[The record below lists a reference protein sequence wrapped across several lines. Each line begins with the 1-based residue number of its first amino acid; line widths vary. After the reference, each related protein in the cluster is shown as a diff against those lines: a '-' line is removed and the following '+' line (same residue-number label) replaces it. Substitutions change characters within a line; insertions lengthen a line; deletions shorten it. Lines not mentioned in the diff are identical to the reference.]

1 MNKRLLPRL
10 RRRVRVWLGERPAY
24 TSDLSP
30 AGFALELMATLIPGT
45 MVHGSL
51 TIGGAEVP
59 FTGTVTWSKRAEP
72 RLQVRG
78 RAGVRFSGIDPRFF
92 ELFPRTA

>member
-10 RRRVRVWLGERPAY
+10 RRRLQVWLGDRPAF
-24 TSDLSP
+24 TSDVSSG
-30 AGFALELMATLIPGT
+30 GFALELMTTLLPGS
-45 MVHGSL
+45 MVHGEL
-51 TIGGAEVP
+51 RVDGRELP

-78 RAGVRFSGIDPRFF
+78 RAGVRFTGVDPAFF
-92 ELFPRTA
+92 ELFR